1 MTTTSAHL
9 DPSTASVL
17 PGEEAQ
23 LSLEVRNGGELV
35 EAYRFEVLGPAGAW
49 TVVDPETLSLYPGT
63 AGRVVLKFRPPRES
77 STSAGPV
84 AFGVRVLPQE
94 RPDEAVVP
102 EGVVEV
108 LPFDGLTAELT
119 PRMSQGRGR
128 GRHQVA
134 VDNRGNRP
142 VSVTLAGSDR
152 RDALTFAVPSA
163 ATTVEPG
170 RAAFVRSDVRPRR
183 RVWRGQDMP
192 HAFQVVVT
200 PAEGEPIPLDGTY
213 LQQPMAPRGLLK
225 TAIAVAVVAGA
236 LAGMWFG
243 VLRPAVRSTAKN
255 AVAGSVTAAQSQ
267 ASEAK
272 QKAADAQGAAAA
284 AQQAAAGAQQAAGG
298 GASGSPR
305 PAASP
310 GTGLVPA
317 PGAALFSQRLKA
329 TAPAGATHAES
340 YQVPDGKTLRLTDL
354 VLENPQGDSG
364 TITIAVGDTP
374 LLAPALENFREQ
386 DFHWASPIL
395 IGEKQKLTVTVT
407 CGRPG
412 QPLSGPAPSDCS
424 AAALLSGSLE

>member
-9 DPSTASVL
+9 DPSAVQVL

-23 LSLEVRNGGELV
+23 ASLEVRNGGELV

-49 TVVDPETLSLYPGT
+49 TAVEPESLSLYPGT
-63 AGRVVLKFRPPRES
+63 AGRVVLRFRPPRES
-77 STSAGPV
+77 TTPAGPV
-84 AFGVRVLPQE
+84 PFGVRVVPQE
-94 RPDEAVVP
+94 RPEQATVP

-108 LPFDGLTAELT
+108 LPFAGLTAELT

-134 VDNRGNRP
+134 VDNRGNLP

-152 RDALTFAVPSA
+152 GGLLRFALPAA

-170 RAAFVRSDVRPRR
+170 RAVFVRADVRPARR
-183 RVWRGQDMP
+183 LWRGTAVP
-192 HAFQVVVT
+192 HAFQIVVT
-200 PAEGEPIPLDGTY
+200 PGEGEPIALDGTY
-213 LQQPMAPRGLLK
+213 LQRPVLPKGLLK
-225 TAIAVAVVAGA
+225 AAIAVVALAGA
-236 LAGMWFG
+236 LAAAWFG
-243 VLRPAVRSTAKN
+243 LLRPAVRSTAKN
-255 AVAGSVTAAQSQ
+255 AVAGPVTAAQSQ
-267 ASEAK
+267 AADAK

-284 AQQAAAGAQQAAGG
+284 AQQAAQQAAS
-298 GASGSPR
+298 GAGTASPV
-305 PAASP
+305 PAVTP

-329 TAPAGATHAES
+329 TAPAGSTRTET

-354 VLENPQGDSG
+354 VLENPQGDAG
-364 TITIAVGDTP
+364 TITIAVGDAP

-386 DFHWASPIL
+386 DFHWGSPIL
-395 IGEKQKLTVTVT
+395 VGEKQKLTVTVT
-407 CGRPG
+407 CRQVGLPA
-412 QPLSGPAPSDCS
+412 SGPAPATCS